1 MKRPLLIFELNC
13 LSSNPGVTC
22 FLSLLKNSF
31 KNKTLKLLT
40 TFPEEWVEIPLVE
53 KTSSSGLL
61 LDLNDVIPLNPL
73 THPVKEFVVIP
84 VYVIISESIWIKP

>member
-1 MKRPLLIFELNC
+1 MLILELNF

-53 KTSSSGLL
+53 KTISSGWLL
-61 LDLNDVIPLNPL
+61 FLNELIPLNPR
-73 THPVKEFVVIP
+73 TQPVKELVVTP